1 MYYSVIIVDVG
12 IIFLI
17 VIIRIKRKNKRL
29 RQKFEMEKNLIEL
42 EQKALRLQMNPHFIF
57 NVLNSIHNLI
67 ILNDPDKARYAL
79 SKFSKLMRRV
89 LENSREKLISIDN
102 EIETLENYVQLEKL
116 TSNHDVIISFD
127 VDEKIDSS
135 EEILPPLMIQ
145 PFVENAIIHGLK
157 QLDKT
162 GEIKV
167 SFKLLEEHILECSIQ
182 DNGRGRENAAMINA
196 QKENYHKS
204 TALKVTQERLA
215 NLNQKTTFVP
225 FEIIDLKDEKDEPC
239 GTKVV
244 IRLLI

>member
-1 MYYSVIIVDVG
+1 MYYAVIIAITG
-12 IIFLI
+12 IVVLI
-17 VIIRIKRKNKRL
+17 IALRIRRKNAVL
-29 RQKFEMEKNLIEL
+29 RQKLEMEKNLVEL

-116 TSNHDVIISFD
+116 TSDADVIITFD
-127 VDEKIDSS
+127 IDEQLDSA

-145 PFVENAIIHGLK
+145 PFVENAMIHGLK

-162 GEIKV
+162 GEIKIG
-167 SFKLLEEHILECSIQ
+167 FKLLADHILECTIA
-182 DNGRGRENAAMINA
+182 DNGRGREHAAKINA

-215 NLNQKTTFVP
+215 SMNQKATFVP
-225 FEIIDLKDEKDEPC
+225 FEIVDLKDESGEPI
-239 GTKVV
+239 GTKVI